1 VFSAVLQE
9 VTYLNRGR
17 RQVYVVTN
25 KIVEMSEITMDEC
38 PFRFMDLPKV
48 LRLMV
53 YERLPVTTTHRQFEL
68 DLYGYEPGPHEL

>member
-1 VFSAVLQE
+1 
-9 VTYLNRGR
+9 
-17 RQVYVVTN
+17 
-25 KIVEMSEITMDEC
+25 MSEITMDEC

-53 YERLPVTTTHRQFEL
+53 YERLPVTTTHREFEL